1 MYDVVIIGGGV
12 VGSSIAYH
20 LTREGR
26 AGRVCVVEPDPTYE
40 FASTPRAVGGVR
52 RLFSL
57 PENIAMSRLSLDA
70 YRDFE
75 QLMAVGGEPAPI
87 GFRRGGYLFLYSP
100 EQAAIL
106 ERNFRTQRDLGCP
119 VELLDRDGL
128 KRRFPSLGLD
138 DVAVGCHSP
147 EDGWVDP
154 YSALLGFRRK
164 AQSQGA
170 VYLEDRVVGLE
181 LSGRKV
187 SAVSLEK
194 GGRLPAAAAVN
205 AAGAWALE
213 ICRMVGMRLPVEPL
227 RRMAYYFETR
237 AEVEPLPLTK
247 DLSGLFFKP
256 EGAGFVGGLPNMA
269 EPAGFNFELD
279 YGYFDRVVWPSLARR
294 VPAFAAAKLQRGW
307 AGLYDQNRLDG
318 NAIIGPWT
326 GGLEN
331 FHVACGFS
339 GHGLMHAPAVG
350 LAVSELLLDGR
361 FSTIDLS
368 RLGYRRVV
376 DGTPLSE
383 QGII

>member
-194 GGRLPAAAAVN
+194 GGRLRPRRRSMRREPGRRRSAAWSACGCRWNRCGGWPTISRRERRSSPCRSPRISPASSSSRKGPASSV
-205 AAGAWALE
+205 G
-213 ICRMVGMRLPVEPL
+213 CRTWPSRPGSISSW
-227 RRMAYYFETR
+227 T
-237 AEVEPLPLTK
+237 
-247 DLSGLFFKP
+247 
-256 EGAGFVGGLPNMA
+256 
-269 EPAGFNFELD
+269 
-279 YGYFDRVVWPSLARR
+279 GYFDRVVWPSLARR

>member
-40 FASTPRAVGGVR
+40 FASTPRAVGGVS

-87 GFRRGGYLFLYSP
+87 GFRRGG
-100 EQAAIL
+100 
-106 ERNFRTQRDLGCP
+106 
-119 VELLDRDGL
+119 
-128 KRRFPSLGLD
+128 
-138 DVAVGCHSP
+138 
-147 EDGWVDP
+147 
-154 YSALLGFRRK
+154 
-164 AQSQGA
+164 
-170 VYLEDRVVGLE
+170 YLEDRVVGLE

-294 VPAFAAAKLQRGW
+294 VPAFAAAKLPRGW
-307 AGLYDQNRLDG
+307 
-318 NAIIGPWT
+318 
-326 GGLEN
+326 
-331 FHVACGFS
+331 
-339 GHGLMHAPAVG
+339 
-350 LAVSELLLDGR
+350 GR
-361 FSTIDLS
+361 
-368 RLGYRRVV
+368 
-376 DGTPLSE
+376 
-383 QGII
+383 

>member
-1 MYDVVIIGGGV
+1 MHDVVIIGGGV
-12 VGSSIAYH
+12 IGSSVAYH

-57 PENIAMSRLSLDA
+57 PENIAMSRLSLDV

-75 QLMAVGGEPAPI
+75 RLMAVDGEPAPI
-87 GFRRGGYLFLYSP
+87 GFRRGGYLFLYPP
-100 EQAAIL
+100 EQAGVL
-106 ERNFRTQRDLGCP
+106 ERNFHTQRDLGCP

-128 KRRFPSLGLD
+128 KRRFPSLALD
-138 DVAVGCHSP
+138 DVAGGCYSP

-154 YSALLGFRRK
+154 YGALMGFRRK

-181 LSGRKV
+181 TSARRV
-187 SAVSLEK
+187 SAVRLEK
-194 GGRLPAAAAVN
+194 GGRLGAQTVVN
-205 AAGAWALE
+205 AAGAWAPE
-213 ICRMVGMRLPVEPL
+213 ICAMVGMRLPVEPL
-227 RRMAYYFETR
+227 R
-237 AEVEPLPLTK
+237 
-247 DLSGLFFKP
+247 
-256 EGAGFVGGLPNMA
+256 
-269 EPAGFNFELD
+269 
-279 YGYFDRVVWPSLARR
+279 
-294 VPAFAAAKLQRGW
+294 LQRGW

-318 NAIIGPWT
+318 NAILGPWV

-368 RLGYRRVV
+368 RLTYRRVI
-376 DGTPLSE
+376 DGTPLPE

>member
-57 PENIAMSRLSLDA
+57 PENIAMSRYSVDV
-70 YRDFE
+70 YRDF
-75 QLMAVGGEPAPI
+75 GPSI
-87 GFRRGGYLFLYSP
+87 GFRPGGYLFLYPP
-100 EQAAIL
+100 EQAAVL

-138 DVAVGCHSP
+138 DVAVGCYSP

-181 LSGRKV
+181 VSGRKV

-194 GGRLPAAAAVN
+194 RGRLGARAAVN
-205 AAGAWALE
+205 AGGAWAPE
-213 ICRMVGMRLPVEPL
+213 ICAMVGMRLPVEPL
-227 RRMAYYFETR
+227 RRMVYYFETR
-237 AEVEPLPLTK
+237 AEIEPLPLTK

-256 EGAGFVGGLPNMA
+256 EGGGFVGGVPDMA
-269 EPAGFNFELD
+269 EPVGFNFEVD
-279 YGYFDRVVWPSLARR
+279 NAYFDRVVWPSLARR
-294 VPAFAAAKLQRGW
+294 VPAFAGIKLQRGW

-318 NAIIGPWT
+318 NLIIGPWT
-326 GGLEN
+326 GGLQN

-350 LAVSELLLDGR
+350 LAMSELLLDGR

-368 RLGYRRVV
+368 RLGYQRVI
-376 DGTPLSE
+376 DGTPLPE